1 MSRSRK
7 HSPIGGLTT
16 ARSEK
21 KDKIMANQKTRSSIK
36 RELRKAL
43 MEDDEEALDLLSTK
57 SVRDYSNTYDMSKDG
72 TRYYGDLEEETYRKF
87 MRK

>member
-1 MSRSRK
+1 MSRSKK
-7 HSPIGGLTT
+7 HSPIGGLTI

-57 SVRDYSNTYDMSKDG
+57 SVKDYVNTYDMAKDG
-72 TRYYGDLEEETYRKF
+72 KKYYADLEDETYRKF

>member
-1 MSRSRK
+1 MSRSKK

-43 MEDDEEALDLLSTK
+43 MEDDEEALDLISTK
-57 SVRDYSNTYDMSKDG
+57 DNKDYSNVWSMPKDG
-72 TRYYGDLEEETYRKF
+72 KSYYGDLEEEDYRKF

>member
-7 HSPIGGLTT
+7 HSPIGGITT

-36 RELRKAL
+36 RELRMAL

-57 SVRDYSNTYDMSKDG
+57 SVKDFIRTQDKSK
-72 TRYYGDLEEETYRKF
+72 KVI
-87 MRK
+87 

>member
-57 SVRDYSNTYDMSKDG
+57 SVKDYVNTYDMSKDG
-72 TRYYGDLEEETYRKF
+72 TRYYGDLEDETYRKF

>member
-57 SVRDYSNTYDMSKDG
+57 SVKDYVNTYDMAKDG
-72 TRYYGDLEEETYRKF
+72 VRYYGDLEEETYRRF

>member
-7 HSPIGGLTT
+7 HSPIGGITT

-21 KDKIMANQKTRSSIK
+21 KDKIAANQKTRSSIK

>member
-7 HSPIGGLTT
+7 HSPIGGITT

-21 KDKIMANQKTRSSIK
+21 KDKIAANQKTRSSIK

-57 SVRDYSNTYDMSKDG
+57 SVRDYSNTYAMSKDG

>member
-7 HSPIGGLTT
+7 HTPIGGLAF

-21 KDKIMANQKTRSSIK
+21 KDKIIANQKTRSNIK

-57 SVRDYSNTYDMSKDG
+57 SVKDYSNTYDMSKDG
-72 TRYYGDLEEETYRKF
+72 KRYYGDLEEETYRKF

>member
-1 MSRSRK
+1 MSRSKK

-57 SVRDYSNTYDMSKDG
+57 SVKDYVNTYDMAKDG
-72 TRYYGDLEEETYRKF
+72 TKYYSDLEEETYRKF

>member
-36 RELRKAL
+36 REP
-43 MEDDEEALDLLSTK
+43 
-57 SVRDYSNTYDMSKDG
+57 
-72 TRYYGDLEEETYRKF
+72 TRFL
-87 MRK
+87 